1 MIEIHQALSMIL
13 ERARPRAPERQA
25 LDQALGRVLAE
36 DVISDID
43 SPPYDKALMDGYA
56 VVASDLRGGRGE
68 LIVVDEV
75 AAGDIPC
82 EPLQSGMATRI
93 MTGAPVPRGADAIVV
108 DECCR
113 LDEAGGMPTVRIDDR
128 DVRPGQNILG
138 RGRSVRRGETVLQIG
153 RRLSA
158 IDAGLLAEVG
168 RTQVLV
174 HASPRVAVLPTG
186 SELVPACDVPGP
198 GQIRNSNGPMLG
210 ALVCSAGGQ
219 PVDLGIARDTESELA
234 RQMNRGLHE
243 DILILS
249 GGVSTG
255 DFDLVP
261 HVLRDLGVEQ
271 VFHGVRLKPGRP
283 LWFGVLPH
291 AKGSRLVFGLP
302 GNPVSGLV
310 CFELFVRP
318 TIAALAALPQM
329 PRPTIA
335 ARLSAPFRHLGDRP
349 TYFPVRLEGDRLE
362 GGRLKDDGDPAQA
375 RLLDWKGSADLR
387 TLACADGLAL
397 FPAGR
402 SEYALDETVQVM
414 LLERGLFAH

>member
-1 MIEIHQALSMIL
+1 MIEIERALSMIL
-13 ERARPRAPERQA
+13 ERARPRAAERLG
-25 LDQALGRVLAE
+25 LDQSLGRVLAE
-36 DVISDID
+36 EVISDID

-56 VVASDLRGGRGE
+56 VVASDLRGGRDE

-75 AAGDIPC
+75 AAGDMPC

-108 DECCR
+108 DECCQ
-113 LDEAGGMPTVRIDDR
+113 LDQAGGIKTVRIDDR
-128 DVRPGQNILG
+128 GVRPSQNILG
-138 RGRSVRRGETVLQIG
+138 RGRSVRRGEPVFQVG

-168 RTQVLV
+168 RTQVLI
-174 HASPRVAVLPTG
+174 HPAPRVAVLPTG

-198 GQIRNSNGPMLG
+198 GQIRNSNGPMLC
-210 ALVCSAGGQ
+210 ALVSSAGGQ

-234 RQMNRGLHE
+234 HQMNLGLQE

-249 GGVSTG
+249 GGVSSG

-261 HVLRDLGVEQ
+261 RVLRDLGVEQ

-283 LWFGVLPH
+283 LWFGVLSH

-318 TIAALAALPQM
+318 AITALAALPQKS
-329 PRPTIA
+329 RPTIA
-335 ARLSAPFRHLGDRP
+335 ARLSVPFRHTGDRP
-349 TYFPVRLEGDRLE
+349 TYFPVGLVSDGDRTL
-362 GGRLKDDGDPAQA
+362 A

-387 TLACADGLAL
+387 TLACADGLAQ

-402 SEYALDETVQVM
+402 SEYASNETVQVM
-414 LLERGLFAH
+414 LLERGLFGN

>member
-1 MIEIHQALSMIL
+1 MLEIERALSLIL
-13 ERARPRAPERQA
+13 ERARPRAPGRLG

-36 DVISDID
+36 DVVSDID

-56 VVASDLRGGRGE
+56 VIASDLRGGRGE
-68 LIVVDEV
+68 LMVVDEV
-75 AAGDIPC
+75 AAGDMPC
-82 EPLQSGMATRI
+82 EPLKSGMATRI

-108 DECCR
+108 NECCQM
-113 LDEAGGMPTVRIDDR
+113 DEVGGITTVRIDDR
-128 DVRPGQNILG
+128 DVRPGQHILG

-158 IDAGLLAEVG
+158 IDVGLLAEVG
-168 RTQVLV
+168 RTQVQI
-174 HASPRVAVLPTG
+174 HAAPRVAVLPTG

-198 GQIRNSNGPMLG
+198 SQIRNSNGPMLC
-210 ALVCSAGGQ
+210 ALVNSAGGQ
-219 PVDLGIARDTESELA
+219 PVDLGIARDTESELV
-234 RQMNRGLHE
+234 RQMNLGLQE

-249 GGVSTG
+249 GGVSAG

-283 LWFGVLPH
+283 LWFGVLSH

-318 TIAALAALPQM
+318 AITALAALPQVS
-329 PRPTIA
+329 RPMIA
-335 ARLSAPFRHLGDRP
+335 ARLSDPFCHAGTRP
-349 TYFPVRLEGDRLE
+349 TYFPVRLEDAGDQTL
-362 GGRLKDDGDPAQA
+362 A

-402 SEYALDETVQVM
+402 SEYAMDETVQVM
-414 LLERGLFAH
+414 LLERGLFAS